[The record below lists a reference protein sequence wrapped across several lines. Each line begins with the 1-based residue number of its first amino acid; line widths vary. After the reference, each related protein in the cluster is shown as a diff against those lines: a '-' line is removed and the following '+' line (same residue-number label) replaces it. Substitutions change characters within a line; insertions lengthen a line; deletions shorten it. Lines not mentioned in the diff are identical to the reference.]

1 MPYEFKLPDIGEGV
15 VEGEIV
21 RWLIRPGD
29 HLEEDQPMVEV
40 MTDKVTVEIPSPVSG
55 EVLKTVGGEG
65 ALIAVGATL
74 VVIDT
79 PEGPEQATAPSER
92 RSERTLPTA
101 GSMVQQAPLRSQKQA
116 RNLATPAVRRLSREM
131 GVDLS
136 GVQGTG
142 SGGRITRQDVERAH
156 SQPSEV
162 ASQAEGAPD
171 SIPYR
176 GVRKTI
182 GDHLVAAKRFAPH
195 YTYVEEVDATPLVE
209 LRSEFRR
216 NHEGQDLTY
225 LPFFIKACVSGLKQ
239 HAILNSTLD
248 EEKKLILLKRSY
260 NIGIAIATPE
270 GLIVPVIKKADD
282 KSLLDISA
290 EIQSLAEQAR
300 SGRIQL
306 EDLRDGTFTIT
317 SLGALGG
324 VLATPIINYPEV
336 AILGVHKIMERP
348 VVRKGEVVIRHMMN
362 LSLSLDHRVVDGF
375 VGAEFLR
382 DVISHLENP
391 GLLLGSTRSDR

>member
-29 HLEEDQPMVEV
+29 HLKEDQPMVEV
-40 MTDKVTVEIPSPVSG
+40 MTDKATVEIPSPVSG

-74 VVIDT
+74 VVIDA
-79 PEGPEQATAPSER
+79 PEGPEQAAAPSER

-101 GSMVQQAPLRSQKQA
+101 GSMVQQAPLRSQKQT

-142 SGGRITRQDVERAH
+142 SGGRITRQDVERAIG
-156 SQPSEV
+156 QPSEI
-162 ASQAEGAPD
+162 ASQAEAAPD

-176 GVRKTI
+176 GVRKKI

-225 LPFFIKACVSGLKQ
+225 LPFFIKACVSGLKK

-260 NIGIAIATPE
+260 NIGVAIATPE

-282 KSLLDISA
+282 KSVLDISA

-336 AILGVHKIMERP
+336 AILGVHKIKERP
-348 VVRKGEVVIRHMMN
+348 VVQKGEVVIRHMMN

-382 DVISHLENP
+382 DVISLLEDP
-391 GLLLGSTRSDR
+391 SLLSVE